1 MFAESEWKNFSCG
14 GFNFWVS
21 REFFSDSVAEF
32 LAGVDRNIADSR
44 DVKKDS
50 RTSTVAVCDIPGQG
64 EFIVK
69 RQNCKG
75 AGFILRY
82 MFRRTRVFRAT
93 EFTLLLNANGID
105 TPKVPV
111 AGERRR
117 GRILLAGYQIFEY
130 KKGVRMVS
138 QELAAAK
145 TPETDYRRLLAAA
158 AELIA
163 RLHSLKFSHGDCK
176 LQNIYLLDDGSC
188 GVLDLDGG
196 CIHKRPLTV
205 KQALRD
211 LRRLCCSMETCCA
224 ARNITLKREDTARI
238 VARAYSSIS
247 SLPEHA
253 IEEAL
258 RR

>member
-32 LAGVDRNIADSR
+32 LAGVDENIAGSK

-50 RTSTVAVCDIPGQG
+50 RTSTVVVCGIPGRG
-64 EFIVK
+64 DFIVK

-75 AGFILRY
+75 LSFILRY
-82 MFRRTRVFRAT
+82 IFRRARVFKAT
-93 EFTLLLNANGID
+93 EFSLLLNANGID
-105 TPKVPV
+105 TPEVPV
-111 AGERRR
+111 VGEHRR

-130 KKGVRMVS
+130 KKSVRMVS
-138 QELAAAK
+138 QVLAAAK
-145 TPETDYRRLLAAA
+145 TPETDYKRLLVAA

-176 LQNIYLLDDGSC
+176 LQNIYLLEDGSC

-196 CIHKRPLTV
+196 RVYKRPLTV
-205 KQALRD
+205 KQALKD

-224 ARNITLKREDTARI
+224 ACNITLSREETASI
-238 VARAYSSIS
+238 VAQAYSSIS
-247 SLPEHA
+247 SLPERDLA
-253 IEEAL
+253 EAL